1 MGKTHGALAPGKVG
15 NVVIWSGDPL
25 ELSSKPEAMFI
36 RGKNVDPDDNRQ
48 RALVLSQ
55 FTRRVD
61 LVEPV
66 LDEAFSITGAR

>member
-1 MGKTHGALAPGKVG
+1 LLTDLK
-15 NVVIWSGDPL
+15 
-25 ELSSKPEAMFI
+25 
-36 RGKNVDPDDNRQ
+36 DNRQ
-48 RALVLSQ
+48 RALVVSQ